1 MSKNRYIFIPLL
13 LLTLFVAYQAS
24 ITMFAHVHYIN
35 GVTIV
40 HSHPSADNDHTH
52 TDGQLLTLAHV
63 SEWTGVEPSFVTLS
77 EVSLSVFD
85 SIECERKSKALS
97 DLYSHC
103 ISLRA
108 PPFYC

>member
-1 MSKNRYIFIPLL
+1 MSKNRYIFIPIM

-63 SEWTGVEPSFVTLS
+63 SEWTGVEPTFGTLS

>member
-63 SEWTGVEPSFVTLS
+63 SEWTGVEPAFVTLS

-108 PPFYC
+108 PPFCC

>member
-63 SEWTGVEPSFVTLS
+63 SEWTGVEPTFVTLS

>member
-1 MSKNRYIFIPLL
+1 
-13 LLTLFVAYQAS
+13 
-24 ITMFAHVHYIN
+24 MFAHVHYIN

-63 SEWTGVEPSFVTLS
+63 SEWTGVEPTFVTLS

-97 DLYSHC
+97 DL
-103 ISLRA
+103 
-108 PPFYC
+108 

>member
-1 MSKNRYIFIPLL
+1 MSKNRYIFIPIM

-63 SEWTGVEPSFVTLS
+63 SERTGVEPAFVTLS

>member
-40 HSHPSADNDHTH
+40 HSHPSADNDHPH
-52 TDGQLLTLAHV
+52 ADGKLMTLAHV
-63 SEWTGVEPSFVTLS
+63 SEWTGVEPDFVTLS

>member
-13 LLTLFVAYQAS
+13 RLTLFVAYQAS

-63 SEWTGVEPSFVTLS
+63 
-77 EVSLSVFD
+77 
-85 SIECERKSKALS
+85 
-97 DLYSHC
+97 
-103 ISLRA
+103 
-108 PPFYC
+108 

>member
-1 MSKNRYIFIPLL
+1 MSRNRYIFIPLML
-13 LLTLFVAYQAS
+13 LILFVAYQAS
-24 ITMFAHVHYIN
+24 ITMFAHMHYVN
-35 GVTIV
+35 GVMIV

>member
-1 MSKNRYIFIPLL
+1 MSKNRYIFIPIM

-40 HSHPSADNDHTH
+40 HSHPSADNEHTH
-52 TDGQLLTLAHV
+52 TDGQLLTLAYV
-63 SEWTGVEPSFVTLS
+63 SEWTGVEPVFVTLS

-85 SIECERKSKALS
+85 TIECERKSKTLM